1 VPRLVEDLF
10 GGANFQE
17 LPGAHD
23 GNRTLTSGAALVIF
37 SVLFLATTR
46 GDFLRASKS
55 FLLIGLIFLLFLGFR
70 VYKGFKRHRLLRDG
84 EVVIGRVL
92 SQERSGEWRQ
102 SSKITYEF
110 EDLMGGVTS
119 DAAADITESLYEGML
134 VVVFY
139 RAEDVREHVALCE
152 TFFGIAVEG
161 EGSVLDS

>member
-23 GNRTLTSGAALVIF
+23 GNRTFTSGAALVIF

-92 SQERSGEWRQ
+92 SQERSGNAGRAAR
-102 SSKITYEF
+102 SLMSLKI
-110 EDLMGGVTS
+110 
-119 DAAADITESLYEGML
+119 
-134 VVVFY
+134 
-139 RAEDVREHVALCE
+139 
-152 TFFGIAVEG
+152 
-161 EGSVLDS
+161 